1 MPSIVKTLVNPNDL
15 INPDSL
21 TEMLNINYNPLLLDA
36 SNAFNEKSSIFLTLK
51 SNLNKNILNLFNAY
65 TVLGTDSSILT
76 DNLANIKDQLN
87 TLKINN
93 VSLKKELDR
102 IYDIGKDSTELINDY
117 KELYNINYSR
127 NWGMFLS
134 ILFSCYVLSMI
145 FKSKQI
151 TI

>member
-15 INPDSL
+15 INPGSL
-21 TEMLNINYNPLLLDA
+21 TEMLNINYNQLLLDA
-36 SNAFNEKSSIFLTLK
+36 SNAFNAKSSNFLTLK
-51 SNLNKNILNLFNAY
+51 SNLNTNILKLFNVY
-65 TVLGTDSSILT
+65 TALTTDSSILT

-102 IYDIGKDSTELINDY
+102 IYERGKDSEELINDY
-117 KELYNINYSR
+117 KDLYNINYSR

-134 ILFSCYVLSMI
+134 ILVSCYVLSAM
-145 FKSKQI
+145 FKSRQI